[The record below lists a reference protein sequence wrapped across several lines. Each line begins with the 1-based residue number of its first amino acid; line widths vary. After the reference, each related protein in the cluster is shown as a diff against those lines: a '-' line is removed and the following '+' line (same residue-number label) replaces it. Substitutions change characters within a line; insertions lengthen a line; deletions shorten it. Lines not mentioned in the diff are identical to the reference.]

1 MAAGRGGAAKKK
13 IGPYELVAE
22 LHQGYL
28 GSAWIGRGEAG
39 ALVLARRIDA
49 TMATDS
55 KAVKVLVEAA
65 EWATK
70 VDHDNIV
77 KVIGVEQ
84 DDDEAVIAS
93 AYHEGEPLRSILRL
107 AGITRHPMPA
117 PIAMRIAADLLEALA
132 QLHEQR
138 LDDRPVIAALNP
150 DNVLIGTDGRAR
162 VLEPGVSAA
171 ATTTGAWAED
181 PKRAA
186 YDAPERLAEG
196 VKHDQRADL
205 FSLGV
210 LLWEM
215 LRNRPLF
222 AGASYDA
229 VSKRVQTASIRRVDS
244 LKPAGGEAI
253 DASVANIVA
262 QALEREPEE
271 RFEAATEMQAAII
284 GEQLASAEE
293 VAEFIE
299 KLAGDALSKHRR
311 KVEGAK
317 GGADDEPAPEPAE
330 EEKAPPPKPKPKPK
344 KAPKQTLL
352 GMAVPVEKPAPE
364 PGDDEDADK
373 SDEPDEGATPLAG
386 TPEAAVD
393 AEAAADSEEPAP
405 ETVEPESAEPESA
418 EPEPVRVGDDE
429 KKAAGEGEDDK
440 PELPK
445 PPVKAAAKE
454 GASGASPAGLAA
466 SIEETLAQAA
476 ASADQA
482 DTKDKSSGLDYDVL
496 SIADDPSMDEAPAR
510 PAKDVEERKKPFG
523 LIVGVVMVAA
533 VVIIA
538 VVVLGGSETEE
549 TGTDSAKS
557 AAPTG
562 PASTPTATASEAAPA
577 ASASAAAAED
587 AGTAEEEEADAGA
600 DEEPAVEPDKPVGQP
615 TPRPQPR
622 PKPRPK
628 PQPTQPKGQPKY
640 TPGGI

>member
-1 MAAGRGGAAKKK
+1 MAAGRDGAAKKK

-28 GSAWIGRGEAG
+28 GSAWIGRGEAD

-55 KAVKVLVEAA
+55 KAVKALVEAA
-65 EWATK
+65 KWATK

-77 KVIGVEQ
+77 RVLGVEQ

-138 LDDRPVIAALNP
+138 LDDQPVIAALNP

-162 VLEPGVSAA
+162 LLEPGVSAV

-186 YDAPERLAEG
+186 YDAPEKLAEG
-196 VKHDQRADL
+196 VKHDHRADL

-244 LKPAGGEAI
+244 LKPAGGEVI

-262 QALEREPEE
+262 QALERAPEE

-284 GEQLASAEE
+284 GEQLATAEE
-293 VAEFIE
+293 VTEFIE
-299 KLAGDALSKHRR
+299 TLAGDALSKHRS

-317 GGADDEPAPEPAE
+317 AGADEEPAPEPAE
-330 EEKAPPPKPKPKPK
+330 EPKASSPKPKPKPK
-344 KAPKQTLL
+344 KAPKRTLL
-352 GMAVPVEKPAPE
+352 GMAVPVEKPTPE
-364 PGDDEDADK
+364 PGEDQDADQP
-373 SDEPDEGATPLAG
+373 DQPDEGATPLAG

-393 AEAAADSEEPAP
+393 AEAAADGEEPAP
-405 ETVEPESAEPESA
+405 ETAEPQSEEPESEEPET
-418 EPEPVRVGDDE
+418 VRVGDAE
-429 KKAAGEGEDDK
+429 KKA
-440 PELPK
+440 ELPK
-445 PPVKAAAKE
+445 PPVAEAAGKE
-454 GASGASPAGLAA
+454 GASGVAPAGLAA
-466 SIEETLAQAA
+466 SIEESLAEAA

-482 DTKDKSSGLDYDVL
+482 DTKDKASGLDYDML
-496 SIADDPSMDEAPAR
+496 SIADDPSMDEAPPR
-510 PAKDVEERKKPFG
+510 PVTDDEERKKPFG
-523 LIVGVVMVAA
+523 LIVGVIMVVA

-538 VVVLGGSETEE
+538 VVVLRGSETEE

-557 AAPTG
+557 GAPTG
-562 PASTPTATASEAAPA
+562 PASTPTATASEPAPA

-587 AGTAEEEEADAGA
+587 AGTAGEEEADAGA
-600 DEEPAVEPDKPVGQP
+600 DEEPAVEPDKPVTPP